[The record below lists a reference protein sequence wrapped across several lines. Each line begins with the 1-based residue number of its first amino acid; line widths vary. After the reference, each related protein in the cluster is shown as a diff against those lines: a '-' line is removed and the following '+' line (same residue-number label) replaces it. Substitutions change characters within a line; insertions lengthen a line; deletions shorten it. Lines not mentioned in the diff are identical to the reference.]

1 MSTKTKPIP
10 IAIPLPLLD
19 KIKRA
24 AELLGLSQQ
33 DTMRLAM
40 RIGLADLE
48 INGFDQGMIE
58 AEQAS
63 WRRKGGM
70 TPLLRVAEDEVPFR
84 VNLPPKGASK

>member
-10 IAIPLPLLD
+10 IAVPLPLLE
-19 KIKRA
+19 KIKKA
-24 AELLGLSQQ
+24 AEVLGLSQQ

-63 WRRKGGM
+63 WRRKGGIV
-70 TPLLRVAEDEVPFR
+70 PVLRVAEEEVPFR
-84 VNLPPKGASK
+84 VNAPPKGASK